1 MPRELPSGTPTRASG
16 YLRPGARRRPVAIGL
31 AVAAAL
37 LAVCAIVFMAGHR
50 AVASPGRLSAGHAP
64 IDQRCAECHRVG
76 HAVVD
81 LRCER
86 CHEPGGTHRLTQ
98 ASHAGRGIGITAQAH
113 AGENIPCATCHAE
126 HRGGMDLVQSVDDGT
141 CVRCHQFPSLASHP
155 EFAAVSVGKATGIGL
170 KFTHDRHLVEVS
182 HEGRRCEAC
191 HQLSGDL
198 SGFEPIDFDRHCA
211 RCHTTDGFV
220 TGDTDPLDGR
230 LLSSA
235 PAAAPVV
242 TPGARTLVTVSRM
255 AHRDEWVLNN
265 LLRLRRIAD
274 PDGERTE
281 RLALQTQIA
290 ELSNRVQIQP
300 VAALPLA
307 DLERLRD
314 ALARDLA
321 APAQNAAVPNHD
333 ERSLADMTA
342 ALDAVARTLGAA
354 RPAPAPDQADATSS
368 AAPSSETAEDV
379 RTHVEARKAELLSA
393 LDAVAARGN
402 PALTA
407 RAADLR
413 KRVTA
418 VAPGS
423 AASATDIDA
432 LRGRLR
438 GLDAILRSIGGVP
451 DQQAAADAAG
461 VAALRDA
468 TAQQIGGAL
477 SVEQF
482 EARRTEL
489 LRVLDAVSRQN
500 NPALQAR
507 IAPLRQ
513 RVLMLRAGETPEQR
527 RVRTQEML
535 SRVTLEIELA
545 KSGETAAPSAI
556 AAERDRLAAQ
566 SRLAV
571 LTRRL
576 ADLTRPVGLAAR
588 TPASPD
594 EALGAITSLAA
605 PCLKCHV
612 MDGAR
617 LAPVAATQR
626 VFRGARFTHKPHV
639 QQTDCLTCHGAVQT
653 SRQATDLVVPAVAS
667 CQSCHAPSKA
677 PSRCTTCHTYHP
689 PAADVVER

>member
-16 YLRPGARRRPVAIGL
+16 YLQPGSRRRPVAISL

-37 LAVCAIVFMAGHR
+37 LAVFAIVFMAGHR
-50 AVASPGRLSAGHAP
+50 AVASPGRVSAGHAP

-98 ASHAGRGIGITAQAH
+98 ASHAARGIGVTAQAH
-113 AGENIPCATCHAE
+113 ADENVPCATCHAE
-126 HRGGMDLVQSVDDGT
+126 HRGGMDLVQSVDDRT
-141 CVRCHQFPSLASHP
+141 CVRCHQFPSLARHP
-155 EFAAVSVGKATGIGL
+155 EFAAVSVGTATGIGL
-170 KFTHDRHLVEVS
+170 KFTHDRHVAEVS

-191 HQLSGDL
+191 HQLSADL
-198 SGFEPIDFDRHCA
+198 SGFEPIDFDKHCA

-265 LLRLRRIAD
+265 LIRLRRIAD

-290 ELSNRVQIQP
+290 ELSNQAQMQP
-300 VAALPLA
+300 VAALPLG
-307 DLERLRD
+307 DLEGLRG
-314 ALARDLA
+314 ALESDLA
-321 APAQNAAVPNHD
+321 APAQNAASPNRD
-333 ERSLADMTA
+333 DRSLADMRA
-342 ALDAVARTLGAA
+342 ALDSVARSLGAESTA
-354 RPAPAPDQADATSS
+354 ASDQERAAPSTP
-368 AAPSSETAEDV
+368 PSSETSEEMRA
-379 RTHVEARKAELLSA
+379 HVEARKAELLSL
-393 LDAVAARGN
+393 LDAIAARGDS
-402 PALTA
+402 ALTT
-407 RAADLR
+407 RAAALR
-413 KRVTA
+413 ARVTA
-418 VAPGS
+418 IVDAP
-423 AASATDIDA
+423 AAGVTDVDA
-432 LRGRLR
+432 LSRRLR
-438 GLDAILRSIGGVP
+438 SMDAILRAIGGVP

-468 TAQQIGGAL
+468 AAQQIDGAL

-489 LRVLDAVSRQN
+489 LRLLDAVSRQN
-500 NPALQAR
+500 NPALEAR

-527 RVRTQEML
+527 RARTQEML
-535 SRVTLEIELA
+535 NRVALEIELA

-566 SRLAV
+566 SRLAI

-576 ADLTRPVGLAAR
+576 AELTRAVGVAAR
-588 TPASPD
+588 TPASPN

-653 SRQATDLVVPAVAS
+653 SKQATDVVVPAVAS

-689 PAADVVER
+689 AADDTVER

>member
-1 MPRELPSGTPTRASG
+1 
-16 YLRPGARRRPVAIGL
+16 
-31 AVAAAL
+31 
-37 LAVCAIVFMAGHR
+37 
-50 AVASPGRLSAGHAP
+50 
-64 IDQRCAECHRVG
+64 
-76 HAVVD
+76 
-81 LRCER
+81 
-86 CHEPGGTHRLTQ
+86 
-98 ASHAGRGIGITAQAH
+98 
-113 AGENIPCATCHAE
+113 
-126 HRGGMDLVQSVDDGT
+126 MDLVQSVDDRT
-141 CVRCHQFPSLASHP
+141 CVRCHEFPSLARHP
-155 EFAAVSVGKATGIGL
+155 EFAAVSLGTATGIGL
-170 KFTHDRHLVEVS
+170 KFTHDRHLAEVS

-191 HQLSGDL
+191 HQLSANL

-235 PAAAPVV
+235 PIAAPLVA
-242 TPGARTLVTVSRM
+242 PGARTLVTVRRM
-255 AHRDEWVLNN
+255 VHRDEWVLNN
-265 LLRLRRIAD
+265 LIRLRRIAD

-290 ELSNRVQIQP
+290 ELSNRAQVQP

-314 ALARDLA
+314 ALASDLA
-321 APAQNAAVPNHD
+321 APATNAPSPSRD
-333 ERSLADMTA
+333 ERSLTDMTS
-342 ALDAVARTLGAA
+342 ALDAVARSLGAA
-354 RPAPAPDQADATSS
+354 AAPASDQERAASS
-368 AAPSSETAEDV
+368 APPSSETPEDV
-379 RTHVEARKAELLSA
+379 RAHVEARKAELLSL

-407 RAADLR
+407 RAAALR
-413 KRVTA
+413 ARVTA
-418 VAPGS
+418 IAAAP
-423 AASATDIDA
+423 AAGATDVDA

-438 GLDAILRSIGGVP
+438 SLDAILRAIGGVP

-461 VAALRDA
+461 VVALRDA
-468 TAQQIGGAL
+468 AAQQIGGAL
-477 SVEQF
+477 SMEQF

-527 RVRTQEML
+527 RAHTQEML
-535 SRVTLEIELA
+535 NRVTLEIELA

-566 SRLAV
+566 SRVAILA
-571 LTRRL
+571 RRL
-576 ADLTRPVGLAAR
+576 AELTRPVGVAAR
-588 TPASPD
+588 TPSSPD
-594 EALGAITSLAA
+594 EALAAITSLAA

-626 VFRGARFTHKPHV
+626 VFPGARFTHKPHV

-653 SRQATDLVVPAVAS
+653 SKQATDLVVPAVAS

-689 PAADVVER
+689 AAADMVER